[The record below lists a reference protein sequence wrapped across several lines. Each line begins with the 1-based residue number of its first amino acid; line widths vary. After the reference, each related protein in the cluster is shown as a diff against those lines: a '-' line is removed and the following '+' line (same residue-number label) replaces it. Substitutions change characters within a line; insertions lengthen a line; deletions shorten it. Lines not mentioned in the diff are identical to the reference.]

1 MWIFVVVPVVV
12 GVVMLLFGFQ
22 KKHDDSVEAF
32 ADITDEEKLYENR
45 LFVIKTFDSLSKK
58 PTAEQLTELSKV
70 SDRIEVMRR
79 IIELTKREDGEEN
92 ALKPPPLPLPLPP
105 AEAADKEEG
114 YRGYA
119 LVSDDDAAAEY
130 DEPKKD
136 EKKPENRQQARR
148 YIREMYAALGKLDD
162 AIA

>member
-22 KKHDDSVEAF
+22 KKHNDSVEAF
-32 ADITDEEKLYENR
+32 VDITDEDKLYENR

-92 ALKPPPLPLPLPP
+92 ALKPPPPLPP
-105 AEAADKEEG
+105 AEAAEAADKEEG